1 MAVKGS
7 HDNIVKALLGVRA
20 DVNMGA
26 AVRACGYQLGGG
38 AWRPCGSE
46 NAVWPSVGVIVSAGR
61 CAVAML
67 CAGWDHSAVRRVL
80 SWGHSDRESAG
91 GSPGSEPQYSSTGKP
106 LVSVVPQ
113 SCVKVYAVSWCIRD

>member
-26 AVRACGYQLGGG
+26 TVRACGCLVGGR

-61 CAVAML
+61 CVVAML
-67 CAGWDHSAVRRVL
+67 
-80 SWGHSDRESAG
+80 
-91 GSPGSEPQYSSTGKP
+91 
-106 LVSVVPQ
+106 
-113 SCVKVYAVSWCIRD
+113 